1 MTVSIV
7 MTAYKRAGLLKNT
20 LESIHRQTRQPDQII
35 IVEDGHDG
43 GATQGVAVEFQ
54 NRRLPVEY
62 YRRHNRPNLGYSNP
76 AIPKNIG
83 IKKATGDILIIQ
95 CAEVMFTEPTDLENL
110 VRPVEQDETVSSFAL
125 VKALHANGDFHQ
137 WYAGPERAPKWY
149 LDFCQA
155 VCRQA
160 VLNIGGFD
168 EKFEGY
174 GFDDDNFALRLQ
186 ASGIKYQWANDVI
199 CHHQYH
205 EIIDK
210 DTHLSE
216 AGRQRFDRIKFG
228 IETGKGGLIA
238 NEGCNWGDPQS

>member
-1 MTVSIV
+1 
-7 MTAYKRAGLLKNT
+7 
-20 LESIHRQTRQPDQII
+20 
-35 IVEDGHDG
+35 
-43 GATQGVAVEFQ
+43 
-54 NRRLPVEY
+54 LPIEY

-110 VRPVEQDETVSSFAL
+110 VRPVEQDENISSFAL

-155 VCRQA
+155 VRRQA

-168 EKFEGY
+168 EGFISYGY
-174 GFDDDNFALRLQ
+174 DDDAFALRLQ
-186 ASGIKYQWANDVI
+186 ASGIKYQWAHEVV
-199 CHHQYH
+199 CHHQWH
-205 EIIDK
+205 EISDK
-210 DTHLSE
+210 DNKLSE
-216 AGRQRFDRIKFG
+216 HGKALLERIKFDV
-228 IETGKGGLIA
+228 ETKQTSIVA
-238 NEGCNWGDPQS
+238 NVGRNWGDPQS